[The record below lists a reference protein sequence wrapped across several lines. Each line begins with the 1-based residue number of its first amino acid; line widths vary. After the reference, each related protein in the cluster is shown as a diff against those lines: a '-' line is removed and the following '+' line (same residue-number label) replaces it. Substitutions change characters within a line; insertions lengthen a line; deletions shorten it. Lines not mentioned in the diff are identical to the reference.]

1 MHPLA
6 YRIATL
12 KIYHFLG
19 SMRKTSFILNVSIAS
34 ICRWSKSLNP
44 KGWQE
49 RGTKILPAIESFIR
63 ISLEKEPFLTAS
75 NIQSRILQSFDVQ
88 VSRQLVALVLRK
100 KLNFSWKRTRKRG
113 PKGCRWTDEQTNIF
127 KNQLLDAMETG
138 NLSAWDE
145 SSFDQRCRPVY
156 GYSLKGTQSI
166 VSVPRSCIPHK
177 HYSLIM
183 GVHMNG
189 SYHHSLLSGSVKAP
203 EFAQFL
209 ESAPYPP
216 GTVVLVDNHSMH
228 KTKLV
233 KQKADEKQYTLLYTP
248 PYSPE
253 YNPIELVFGIIKNY
267 FYKARYVEDVFMNPM
282 DVVVQKCISKTV
294 QNFNTIP
301 YCFRHVADLCKQGQ
315 IK

>member
-12 KIYHFLG
+12 KIYNFLG
-19 SMRKTSFILNVSIAS
+19 SMRKTAEALNVSVAS
-34 ICRWSKSLNP
+34 ICRWSKSLQP
-44 KGWQE
+44 KGWPE
-49 RGTKILPAIESFIR
+49 RGTKMLPAMESFMR
-63 ISLEKEPFLTAS
+63 IALEKEPFLTAS
-75 NIQSRILQSFDVQ
+75 YLQSRIIQAFGVQ

-100 KLNFSWKRTRKRG
+100 KMNYSWKRTRKRG
-113 PKGCRWTDEQTNIF
+113 PKGCRWTDEQTSVF
-127 KNQLLDAMETG
+127 KRQLLDAMEHG
-138 NLSAWDE
+138 SLSAWDE

-166 VSVPRSCIPHK
+166 VNAPRSSIPHK

-183 GVHMNG
+183 GIHMNG
-189 SYHHSLLSGSVKAP
+189 SHHHSLLTGSVKAH
-203 EFAQFL
+203 EFAEFL

-233 KQKADEKQYTLLYTP
+233 KQKADEKDYTLLYTP

-253 YNPIELVFGIIKNY
+253 YNPIELVFGVIKNY
-267 FYKARYVEDVFMNPM
+267 FYKARYIEDVFMSPM
-282 DVVVQKCISKTV
+282 DVIVNQCISKTV
-294 QNFNTIP
+294 DNCNTIP
-301 YCFRHVADLCKQGQ
+301 SCFRHVANLCKQ
-315 IK
+315 